1 MEAFQNLAKQAG
13 FRNKIVKQEFELHCK
28 DCGRKYDYYE
38 FDNGQVVKDGCDCDM
53 IALAKE
59 STENYRKKQR
69 KSKAEKIFK
78 QSKINDNLAQVTFE
92 NYQPT
97 SEKLN
102 YAKGLCQRYA
112 QNFTLDNKQ
121 SLLIQGSF
129 GTGKSHLSM
138 SIVKEVKSKGYT
150 VLYMN
155 VPQLISTIKNTYNNR
170 NGMTEQELAQIISDV
185 DLMVFDDFGINMNEF
200 ATSKMFELVESRV
213 GKHNIFTTNLDEK
226 EMTRNKDMQRIFS
239 RIMSNTTL
247 IKMDGQDYRTRG
259 LKFWL
264 HYKKSNK
271 ILSVLMCMLRN
282 S

>member
-13 FRNKIVKQEFELHCK
+13 FKNKIVKQEFGLKCN
-28 DCGRKYDYYE
+28 DCGRTYDYYE

-78 QSKINDNLAQVTFE
+78 QSIINDNFAQVTFE

-259 LKFWL
+259 LKF
-264 HYKKSNK
+264 
-271 ILSVLMCMLRN
+271 
-282 S
+282 